1 MGIPYL
7 YVNYYTAILESTV
20 VVAIF
25 RKINVVVVVCVAV
38 VVNDSNVVVF
48 VANHK
53 ANFKQTIDNFWGR
66 SGWVLILLL
75 PLNII

>member
-7 YVNYYTAILESTV
+7 YVNYYTGISKSTV

-38 VVNDSNVVVF
+38 VVNGSNVVVF
-48 VANHK
+48 VANHR
-53 ANFKQTIDNFWGR
+53 ANFKQTIETFWGR
-66 SGWVLILLL
+66 TGWVLILL
-75 PLNII
+75 PLIII